1 MAYTA
6 GQLTLMASG
15 NGHNHYR
22 YDTLEASSA
31 IMVLGY
37 FNNNDDDLNL
47 EVGDLIT
54 IIDWTGS
61 VSSSG
66 TIAAGGTH
74 IVMTVGS
81 TGAGIVDLGSV
92 GAALVVTNTD

>member
-1 MAYTA
+1 MAYEA
-6 GQLTLMASG
+6 GSLVLMASG

-31 IMVLGY
+31 AMVLNY
-37 FNNNDDDLNL
+37 FNNSDDNLNL
-47 EVGDLIT
+47 EVGDIIT
-54 IIDWTGS
+54 WVDWTGA

-66 TIAAGGTH
+66 TINAYGEH

-81 TGAGIVDLGSV
+81 TGTGVIDLASV
-92 GAALVVTNTD
+92 GAAGVVTNTN